1 MEEELYVSL
10 YYGQNEKAIEHLQ
23 KLISIYED
31 PAITQKTQALKN
43 RIEHYKS
50 ILSDL
55 QAKIKH

>member
-10 YYGQNEKAIEHLQ
+10 FYGQNEKAIEQLE

-31 PAITQKTQALKN
+31 PAVTQTQVLKN

-55 QAKIKH
+55 KAKIKH